1 MGAPTMTE
9 RRATALVLASVLSVQ
24 LGAALS
30 KHLFDQAGPLGMVW
44 LRVAFASV
52 VLLVVARPRIA
63 GRSRADWIAVLG
75 YGLALAGMNLAIYES
90 FARIPLGIAVTI
102 EFLGP
107 LGVALAGALTSANR
121 GVNLI
126 WVGLAGLGVL
136 LLGVE
141 RAQLSSAGVALAMLA
156 GLMWAA
162 YIPLSVSVGRRWPGL
177 SGLAVASCVGAV
189 GLAPGAVVVAGDA
202 LLRPEVLVVGALVGV
217 LSSVIPYSCELIALR
232 VLEQRVFGVLMSL
245 DPAGAAL
252 AGLVVLGE
260 RLGLVQWA
268 AIGCVVVASIGVT
281 GVGRGRE
288 GRTRRGESTAAA
300 PVAPDRFS
308 S

>member
-1 MGAPTMTE
+1 MTE
-9 RRATALVLASVLSVQ
+9 RRATGLVLASVLSVQ

-30 KHLFDQAGPLGMVW
+30 KQLFDRAGPAGMVW
-44 LRVAFASV
+44 LRVVFAAV
-52 VLLVVARPRIA
+52 VLLTIARPRVA
-63 GRSRADWIAVLG
+63 GRSRADWGAVLG
-75 YGLALAGMNLAIYES
+75 YGLALAVMNLAIYES

-107 LGVALAGALTSANR
+107 LGVALAGALTSANK
-121 GVNLI
+121 GMNLLL
-126 WVGLAGLGVL
+126 VGLAGLGVL

-141 RAQLSSAGVALAMLA
+141 RAKLSWAGVALALLA

-189 GLAPGAVVVAGDA
+189 GLAPGAVVGAGGA
-202 LLRPEVLVVGALVGV
+202 LLRPDVVVVGALVGV

-232 VLEQRVFGVLMSL
+232 VLEPRVFGVLMSL

-260 RLGLVQWA
+260 TLGLLQWV
-268 AIGCVVVASIGVT
+268 AIGCVVVANIGVT
-281 GVGRGRE
+281 GGG
-288 GRTRRGESTAAA
+288 GQSGDNDGHRRRARRRKSAAVAPAA
-300 PVAPDRFS
+300 PFPD
-308 S
+308 